1 MSELTPVHL
10 ITFNSIWNQRHN
22 LDGEYPL
29 TSISAAI
36 DESIGYT
43 SVMLRKAA
51 NFANMLEIKANIHI
65 RLYVSYRSAQ
75 DVAVRFIDTRVDVL
89 EASLALIR
97 YYRWTSASVN
107 FLIPFSFFHFNCLDL
122 LTSLFHRS
130 AVWFVAVVDVRRYTT
145 WQQHFVLRIIVFQI
159 NNNTF
164 INHKIYG
171 NENSTERRRR
181 RKKTVFKIGFKY

>member
-10 ITFNSIWNQRHN
+10 ITFNSIWSQRHN

-29 TSISAAI
+29 TSISAAV

-51 NFANMLEIKANIHI
+51 NFANMLEIKADIHI
-65 RLYVSYRSAQ
+65 RLYVSHRSAQ
-75 DVAVRFIDTRVDVL
+75 DVAVRFIDTRIWLVDEL

-107 FLIPFSFFHFNCLDL
+107 FLIPFSFFVF
-122 LTSLFHRS
+122 LF
-130 AVWFVAVVDVRRYTT
+130 
-145 WQQHFVLRIIVFQI
+145 
-159 NNNTF
+159 
-164 INHKIYG
+164 
-171 NENSTERRRR
+171 
-181 RKKTVFKIGFKY
+181 